1 MSFENTLF
9 VLPFPYRGLIVLDIL
24 REAIEI
30 VSAII
35 NLVSRRYRA
44 PTRGGVLGV
53 TEPQEDVQL
62 ASAVVVGTFVLLVG
76 TLREEADSSATL
88 FAHLPR
94 LLRVDDLSCSQLRE
108 GDSLGTGDHPD
119 ENVRQA
125 MLRLIGQESW
135 FNDEM
140 LD

>member
-1 MSFENTLF
+1 MSFENILF

-53 TEPQEDVQL
+53 TEPQEDIQL
-62 ASAVVVGTFVLLVG
+62 ASAVIGTFVLLVE
-76 TLREEADSSATL
+76 TPREEADSSATL

-94 LLRVDDLSCSQLRE
+94 LLRVDDLPCSQSRE

-119 ENVRQA
+119 EDVRQA
-125 MLRLIGQESW
+125 MLGLIGQES
-135 FNDEM
+135 
-140 LD
+140 